1 MKKTFLLAVTALV
14 ALMAASCQKEELG
27 RILTATIEQYE
38 HNGDSKA
45 YINDDNYAC
54 WEAGDKVKIN
64 NVQCTVSVS
73 QGNEHNYTATIE
85 GQIPTDQDLLAFYPA
100 SQVSDLT
107 ASGGTVTLPPVQE
120 YRENNGHQVID
131 NPMAAYCPAGS
142 DVLKFRNLCA
152 LVKITIQA
160 PENEGLSI
168 KDIRIKGDDDQKL
181 WGTTQLILDNQR
193 KPMLNKI
200 RDGGTEVCLSLG
212 DHPATISA
220 GSSKSFYIVVPAPST
235 FYDFSIVVITGQNEA
250 YWRKTSVGQ
259 ALLRNQIGALVYIPN
274 EDDKGSIIHYTGSV
288 DGFRSDAF
296 GGAKMLSS
304 DNGNI
309 IFDRP
314 LSTIGNEAF
323 MNCYWLSSITLP
335 EGVTSIGNKAFMNCS
350 RLNSISLPAGVTSI
364 GDYTFMNC
372 PSLSN
377 ITLPEG
383 VTSIGEAAFAECSSL
398 SSIDLPDSLTS
409 IGESAFAGCIGFS
422 SIDLPEGVTS
432 IRDHTFYRC
441 LQLSSITLPEGVT
454 SIGTGAFAVCASLIT
469 VNVNRFKSEDPINE
483 ITRGGSDMFY
493 RCHDSLSIYVP
504 AGAEDTYKA
513 AEGWNEY
520 RDKIEA
526 QQ

>member
-1 MKKTFLLAVTALV
+1 MKKTFLLAFTAVV
-14 ALMAASCQKEELG
+14 ALMAASCQKEEQG
-27 RILTATIEQYE
+27 RVLTATIEQYE
-38 HNGDSKA
+38 HNADSKA
-45 YINDDNYAC
+45 YINADNYAC

-85 GQIPTDQDLLAFYPA
+85 GQIPTDQTLLAFYPA

-131 NPMAAYCPAGS
+131 NPMAAYCPADS
-142 DVLKFRNLCA
+142 NKLKFRNLCA
-152 LVKITIQA
+152 LVKVTIQA

-181 WGTTQLILDNQR
+181 WGTAQLILDNQR

-296 GGAKMLSS
+296 GGAQVLSS
-304 DNGNI
+304 GNGNI

-323 MNCYWLSSITLP
+323 RDCTSLSSITLP
-335 EGVTSIGNKAFMNCS
+335 EGVTSIGDKAFINC
-350 RLNSISLPAGVTSI
+350 T
-364 GDYTFMNC
+364 
-372 PSLSN
+372 SLSS

-409 IGESAFAGCIGFS
+409 IR
-422 SIDLPEGVTS
+422 DL
-432 IRDHTFYRC
+432 TFYRC
-441 LQLSSITLPEGVT
+441 FQLSSITLPEGVT
-454 SIGTGAFAVCASLIT
+454 SIGRGAFEECSSLSSIDLPEGVTWIGYNAFALCESLIT
-469 VNVNRFKSEDPINE
+469 VNVNRYEIEDPYNE
-483 ITRGGSDMFY
+483 ITRGSSDMFY
-493 RCHDSLSIYVP
+493 SCHDSLSIYVP
-504 AGAEDTYKA
+504 AGAVDTYQA
-513 AEGWNEY
+513 AEGWSEY
-520 RDKIEA
+520 VERIKA

>member
-1 MKKTFLLAVTALV
+1 MKKSFLLAVTAV
-14 ALMAASCQKEELG
+14 AALMAASCQKEEMG
-27 RILTATIEQYE
+27 RVLRATIEQYE
-38 HNGDSKA
+38 HNGNSKGGNGGCLGDSKA
-45 YINDDNYAC
+45 YINSDYYAC
-54 WEAGDKVKIN
+54 WENNDKVNIN
-64 NVQCTVSVS
+64 GTQCTVSVS
-73 QGNEHNYTATIE
+73 GGNEHNYSATIE
-85 GQIPTDQDLLAFYPA
+85 GQIPTGQDLLGFYPA
-100 SQVSDLT
+100 SQVTSW
-107 ASGGTVTLPPVQE
+107 SGEDVTISLPQVQTYEETTV
-120 YRENNGHQVID
+120 NGVTYQKIN

-259 ALLRNQIGALVYIPN
+259 ALLRNQIGALVYTPN

-304 DNGNI
+304 GNGNI

-314 LSTIGNEAF
+314 LSTIGNE
-323 MNCYWLSSITLP
+323 
-335 EGVTSIGNKAFMNCS
+335 
-350 RLNSISLPAGVTSI
+350 RLGIAPA
-364 GDYTFMNC
+364 
-372 PSLSN
+372 
-377 ITLPEG
+377 
-383 VTSIGEAAFAECSSL
+383 
-398 SSIDLPDSLTS
+398 
-409 IGESAFAGCIGFS
+409 SA
-422 SIDLPEGVTS
+422 
-432 IRDHTFYRC
+432 
-441 LQLSSITLPEGVT
+441 
-454 SIGTGAFAVCASLIT
+454 ASLC
-469 VNVNRFKSEDPINE
+469 R
-483 ITRGGSDMFY
+483 RG
-493 RCHDSLSIYVP
+493 
-504 AGAEDTYKA
+504 
-513 AEGWNEY
+513 
-520 RDKIEA
+520 
-526 QQ
+526 